1 MKILLKEIV
10 NEDVVNGDVL
20 MKMLLNG
27 VVAQGEDTVS
37 WVTTTKLLIGKLHNE
52 VAFNR
57 AAETEHYCS
66 FFLLAIW

>member
-37 WVTTTKLLIGKLHNE
+37 
-52 VAFNR
+52 
-57 AAETEHYCS
+57 
-66 FFLLAIW
+66 